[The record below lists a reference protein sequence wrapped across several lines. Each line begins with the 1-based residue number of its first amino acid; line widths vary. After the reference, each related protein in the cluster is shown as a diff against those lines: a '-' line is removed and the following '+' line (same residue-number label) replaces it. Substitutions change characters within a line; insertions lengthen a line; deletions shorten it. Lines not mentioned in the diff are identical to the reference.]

1 MDKLVE
7 MFEMQKDLQRKIN
20 GSIGLPMDK
29 QSLFEKQVLGLICEL
44 GEVLKADERW
54 KEVRILHVNR
64 LEKLDEIVDCFCFLV
79 NMCLYSGFSSFELY
93 DAFVEKY
100 KINVERDM

>member
-29 QSLFEKQVLGLICEL
+29 QSLFEKQVLGLVCEL

-79 NMCLYSGFSSFELY
+79 NLSYMMLL
-93 DAFVEKY
+93 
-100 KINVERDM
+100 